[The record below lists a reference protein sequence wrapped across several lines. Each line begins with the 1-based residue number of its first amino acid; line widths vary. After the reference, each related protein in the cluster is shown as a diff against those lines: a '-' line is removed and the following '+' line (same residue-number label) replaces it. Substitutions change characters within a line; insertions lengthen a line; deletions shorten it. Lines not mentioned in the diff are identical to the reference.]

1 MAELG
6 SFFSSLKAS
15 GMRLSLI
22 TKVNVG
28 AFRYLL
34 EHERLQYLE
43 QVFGMLGQFYGE
55 CDFDGANPEPSSLE
69 GSSDCEL
76 RESKANLIRSLMS
89 RGSLP
94 VACLVEEDARGL
106 AGATV
111 SDGAKAKAVA
121 EGLGGLTFCKTWQL

>member
-6 SFFSSLKAS
+6 SFFSGLKAS
-15 GMRLSLI
+15 GVGVRLSLI

-89 RGSLP
+89 RESLP
-94 VACLVEEDARGL
+94 VEEDARGL

-111 SDGAKAKAVA
+111 ADGAKAKAVA

>member
-1 MAELG
+1 MVHRNA
-6 SFFSSLKAS
+6 SKKAS
-15 GMRLSLI
+15 GVGVRLSLI

-69 GSSDCEL
+69 GSSDCASCASP
-76 RESKANLIRSLMS
+76 RRISSA
-89 RGSLP
+89 
-94 VACLVEEDARGL
+94 A
-106 AGATV
+106 
-111 SDGAKAKAVA
+111 
-121 EGLGGLTFCKTWQL
+121 

>member
-1 MAELG
+1 
-6 SFFSSLKAS
+6 
-15 GMRLSLI
+15 
-22 TKVNVG
+22 
-28 AFRYLL
+28 
-34 EHERLQYLE
+34 
-43 QVFGMLGQFYGE
+43 MLGQFYGE

-89 RGSLP
+89 RESLP

-111 SDGAKAKAVA
+111 SDVSSSPTCFLK
-121 EGLGGLTFCKTWQL
+121 LGRRGMA